1 MMSSFSV
8 VLYLY
13 DYDSVASITSDLFL
27 FYSIRSE
34 QSKLIMTFELQ
45 DKEHEMKQW
54 TNIRVFDCWDRV
66 YQTHLFSALSQHI
79 QQCSWCAMMT
89 WWLHLWIE
97 TLLLQLN
104 YPRSWLLLLIC
115 CHPHQLQEKLQ
126 KYRKHSCLFSIWI
139 IKDRCL
145 QIYKK
150 LWWFKIL
157 VTTTT
162 CCHLTS

>member
-1 MMSSFSV
+1 
-8 VLYLY
+8 
-13 DYDSVASITSDLFL
+13 
-27 FYSIRSE
+27 
-34 QSKLIMTFELQ
+34 MTFELQ

-54 TNIRVFDCWDRV
+54 TNIRVFDCWDTV
-66 YQTHLFSALSQHI
+66 YQTHLFCAVSQHI

-126 KYRKHSCLFSIWI
+126 KYIKHSCLLSLWI

-150 LWWFKIL
+150 NCDDLKFWLQPPLVAIL
-157 VTTTT
+157 LLRISTVS
-162 CCHLTS
+162 LSLQQ